1 MGMERLL
8 LVLEAAEAADPSG
21 LAARLTA
28 VSPPDLYLVNRGT
41 QAEARALWLARQL
54 RGAGLSV
61 ELDGTG
67 SAFGKQFKRADR
79 CGAAWAAVIGDE
91 EAATGYFSLKQL
103 DADGEERRLSLDDWP
118 DVVDMLQSGKV
129 IS

>member
-28 VSPPDLYLVNRGT
+28 VSPPDLYLVNRGPL
-41 QAEARALWLARQL
+41 AEARALWLARQL

-91 EAATGYFSLKQL
+91 EAATGHFSLKQL

-118 DVVDMLQSGKV
+118 NVVDMLQSGKV